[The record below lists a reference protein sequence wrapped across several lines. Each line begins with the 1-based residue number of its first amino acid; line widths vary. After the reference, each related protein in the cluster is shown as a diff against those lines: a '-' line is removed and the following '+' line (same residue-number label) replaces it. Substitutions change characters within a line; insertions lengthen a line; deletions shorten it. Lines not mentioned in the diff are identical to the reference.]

1 MKREEFIELT
11 KKPIFV
17 RHLTELQ
24 LRPDVQ
30 FHATGAV
37 ISALV
42 RGAPQDIDNHTYH
55 QIVFPGVLEQNTL
68 LGGAYETAFSLA
80 NGLFWQ
86 PSIIGH
92 SGDNYVVKDGMKFVD
107 VVRVR
112 FTIGSRRAI
121 GGYDVTGK
129 VSFSNESGV
138 MCVKLAL
145 SE

>member
-30 FHATGAV
+30 FYATGAV

-42 RGAPQDIDNHTYH
+42 RDALQDMDNHTYH
-55 QIVFPGVLEQNTL
+55 QIVFPGVLEHSTL
-68 LGGAYETAFSLA
+68 LGGAYESVFSLA

-86 PSIIGH
+86 PSIAGR
-92 SGDNYVVKDGMKFVD
+92 SGDSYVVENGMRFVD
-107 VVRVR
+107 EVRVR
-112 FTIGSRRAI
+112 FTIGFRGAI
-121 GGYDVTGK
+121 GKYGVTGK
-129 VSFSNESGV
+129 VSFSDESGI